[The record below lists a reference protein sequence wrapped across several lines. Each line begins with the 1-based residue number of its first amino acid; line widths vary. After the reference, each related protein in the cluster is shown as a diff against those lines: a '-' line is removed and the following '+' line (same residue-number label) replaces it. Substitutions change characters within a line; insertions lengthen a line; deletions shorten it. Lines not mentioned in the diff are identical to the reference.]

1 MTTEAVFAHADLA
14 YLFRDV
20 PLAADDHVDQVDDLL
35 SDGVVRWLLLRN
47 RAAIDHWLREQSL
60 CRLLDHFLLAGSGG
74 GLGADVASLLCTI
87 LDDPQ
92 YARRSTV
99 FCWVCEQ
106 VESALTPHLIAADG
120 QSARQQ
126 C

>member
-20 PLAADDHVDQVDDLL
+20 PLAADDYVEQVDELL
-35 SDGVVRWLLLRN
+35 SDDVVRWLLQRN
-47 RAAIDHWLREQSL
+47 REAIDHWLHAQSL

-74 GLGADVASLLCTI
+74 GLAADVASLLCTV

-120 QSARQQ
+120 FSARQQ
-126 C
+126 R

>member
-14 YLFRDV
+14 YLFRDM
-20 PLAADDHVDQVDDLL
+20 PLAADDYVEQVDELL
-35 SDGVVRWLLLRN
+35 SDGVVRWLLQRN
-47 RAAIDHWLREQSL
+47 REAIDHWLHAQSL

-74 GLGADVASLLCTI
+74 GLAADVASLLCTI

-120 QSARQQ
+120 LSARQQ
-126 C
+126 R

>member
-14 YLFRDV
+14 YLFRNV
-20 PLAADDHVDQVDDLL
+20 PLAADDYVEQVDELL
-35 SDGVVRWLLLRN
+35 SDDVVRWLLQRN
-47 RAAIDHWLREQSL
+47 REAINHWLHAQSL
-60 CRLLDHFLLAGSGG
+60 CRLLDHFLLTDSGG
-74 GLGADVASLLCTI
+74 GLAADVASLLCTV
-87 LDDPQ
+87 LNDPQ

-126 C
+126 R